1 MNNNSPRLR
10 EIKHAQREAQLLRE
24 ISNFFLRITLDE
36 PRLHGIYISRVKLGA
51 NRAMCTVFFYTPG
64 GLSDYEAKRPLLV
77 MYKPTLRTA
86 LAKSLNGRY
95 TPDLTFDFDAQYE
108 KQRKVDDL
116 LEQLQREEEPS

>member
-1 MNNNSPRLR
+1 MNNSPRLR

-24 ISNFFLRITLDE
+24 ISNFFLRITLDD
-36 PRLHGIYISRVKLGA
+36 PRLKGIYINRVKLGA
-51 NRAMCTVFFYTPG
+51 NRSLCTIFFFAPG
-64 GLSDYEAKRPLLV
+64 GLEEYEAKRPFLV

-95 TPDLTFDFDAQYE
+95 TPDLLFDYDAQYE